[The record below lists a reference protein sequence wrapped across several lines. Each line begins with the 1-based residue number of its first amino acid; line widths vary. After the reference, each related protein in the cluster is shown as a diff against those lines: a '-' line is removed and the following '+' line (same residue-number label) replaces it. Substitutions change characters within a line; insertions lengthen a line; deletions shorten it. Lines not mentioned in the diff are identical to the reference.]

1 MVALI
6 VGVILIAFCVFA
18 VIPAS
23 LCGFGLDWSRE
34 VIDFLKGFAPVFAAE
49 RKKRLLRKVLK
60 SNSLLFLPGISLF
73 RKNKFECHWVLAL
86 TKLLH
91 YAMVLYP
98 VYVEGNMLIARQRS
112 KHDAKPRT

>member
-1 MVALI
+1 MSL
-6 VGVILIAFCVFA
+6 GV
-18 VIPAS
+18 S
-23 LCGFGLDWSRE
+23 
-34 VIDFLKGFAPVFAAE
+34 
-49 RKKRLLRKVLK
+49 
-60 SNSLLFLPGISLF
+60 
-73 RKNKFECHWVLAL
+73 HWVLAL